1 MSKIVWI
8 SLALMMLGTHPLMA
22 ADNVRLST
30 AVPGVVKDVLVQAG
44 QRVKKGDRLLILDN
58 IRYLAGL
65 AEADAAHTRLKHEAE
80 EADKDL
86 KRTEDLYARGV
97 GSTTELDAAKL
108 RQIRAANLAK
118 EAEARRVVA
127 QKNLDDTVLTA
138 PFDGVVRAREA
149 EPGMVVSTTCTP
161 PTLIVIGKQR

>member
-30 AVPGVVKDVLVQAG
+30 AVPGVVKDVLVQPG
-44 QRVKKGDRLLILDN
+44 QRVKKGQRLLMLDDT
-58 IRYLAGL
+58 RYQASLME
-65 AEADAAHTRLKHEAE
+65 AEATHARLKHEAV
-80 EADKDL
+80 EAEKDL

-108 RQIRAANLAK
+108 RQIRAVSLAK
-118 EAEARRVVA
+118 EAEARRIIA
-127 QKNLDDTVLTA
+127 QKNLDDSVLTA

-149 EPGMVVSTTCTP
+149 EPGMVVSVACTP